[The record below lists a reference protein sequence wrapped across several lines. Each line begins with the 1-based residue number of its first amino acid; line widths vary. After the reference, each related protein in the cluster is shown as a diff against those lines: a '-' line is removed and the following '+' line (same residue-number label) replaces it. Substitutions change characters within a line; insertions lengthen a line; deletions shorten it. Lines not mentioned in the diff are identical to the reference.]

1 MHQRRLHA
9 EVSTSKLQEQAH
21 PQQTAESSLC
31 SEAKADSAN
40 GVGGADAK
48 ERRGEEKLGW
58 RMELK
63 SGGAC
68 DLCERVGAGE
78 LRTMTHDVVTGP
90 ALATH
95 SE

>member
-48 ERRGEEKLGW
+48 ERRGGA
-58 RMELK
+58 RMELGW
-63 SGGAC
+63 SG
-68 DLCERVGAGE
+68 RVPE
-78 LRTMTHDVVTGP
+78 LAIYAREWQPVSCGR
-90 ALATH
+90 
-95 SE
+95 